1 MHKLRYLNVRSNFF
15 REFPQVLCG
24 LQALEILD
32 ISRNKIRTLP
42 RNIGHLMNLK
52 VLSISKNR
60 IEVLPSYIGH
70 MSELR
75 ILKIDH
81 NPVVFPPA
89 EITSYE
95 GGEDDMDIWLMN
107 IKSFLRTH
115 GQTHAAQASFD
126 DSDVPTSDD
135 EGAETD
141 FNTIS
146 KSGPSEHGSAS
157 LTPYSSLSSTSHS
170 TVVKLSKKAPPPP
183 IPTKNSHRNAAVHVG
198 NSKSVSGMRSFVLN
212 PLQSPDMER
221 SRSNSESD
229 DRRPFMRPIAMSRT
243 RTGLGPV
250 LEDRSR
256 HSRGFSHDYIQE
268 SAGESGSNLRSPA
281 EVQHNSRAY
290 FRRLSSLP
298 QSKRISL
305 SSANVVE
312 ASRGMLFALSQI
324 HMAVRQYVIFCA
336 VPELTGAI
344 NRVLYNA
351 NAHVGALVDVLEAHE
366 TRPEGADTKPV
377 IEACR
382 ACVGAFKHVINIFH
396 TRMRDLTSQ
405 ADVRYTRT
413 LLMLLFGAAAEMQ
426 NSWTTLAPSASA
438 SQPTSMASSQENIT
452 RSVAQPGSRLKSHSN
467 ASAASFAAMQKTP
480 TTAMASDSFVLASA
494 PVGGAPAETMSM
506 METDEQLFEKISLAT
521 AATLTLL
528 SLLGETAS
536 NSAIASAQGPATP
549 GAVANS
555 TNNKLRELMSNC
567 MGAGE
572 VTRRLKNTLPNAR
585 VATDLAEK
593 NKLWEDTNSFV
604 KAVINVAA
612 LARSISSE
620 YPFSKAIVNALSA
633 VARTTKD
640 LTILLAVSS
649 FSPTVRANEV
659 VYNPATSNTP
669 LSASLGPAQA
679 VLTPALPNFPSGP
692 LSSPYG
698 NVNRFDAE
706 FNPSLNGIVASE
718 YT

>member
-1 MHKLRYLNVRSNFF
+1 MRSNFF
-15 REFPQVLCG
+15 REFPEVLCN
-24 LQALEILD
+24 LPALEILD

-42 RNIGHLMNLK
+42 RDIGNLINLK

-89 EITSYE
+89 EVTSYE
-95 GGEDDMDIWLMN
+95 GGEDGMDVWLLNM
-107 IKSFLRTH
+107 KSFLRTH
-115 GQTHAAQASFD
+115 GPSSADRNAN
-126 DSDVPTSDD
+126 DSDIQTSDD

-157 LTPYSSLSSTSHS
+157 QTPYSSLSSTSH
-170 TVVKLSKKAPPPP
+170 TAIKLSKKASPPP
-183 IPTKNSHRNAAVHVG
+183 IPTKNSHRNAAVHVA

-212 PLQSPDMER
+212 PLRSPDMER

-229 DRRPFMRPIAMSRT
+229 DIRRPIRRPIAMSRT

-250 LEDRSR
+250 LEDRTR

-268 SAGESGSNLRSPA
+268 SAGDGGSNLRSPA

-312 ASRGMLFALSQI
+312 ASRGILFSLSQI
-324 HMAVRQYVIFCA
+324 HLAVRQYVVFCA
-336 VPELTGAI
+336 VPELTATI

-351 NAHVGALVDVLEAHE
+351 NAHVGALVDALEAHE
-366 TRPEGADTKPV
+366 TRPEGADAKAV

-413 LLMLLFGAAAEMQ
+413 LLLLLFGAATEIQ
-426 NSWTTLAPSASA
+426 NSWSSLSPTAPVPQSAILAAPVEI
-438 SQPTSMASSQENIT
+438 SQ
-452 RSVAQPGSRLKSHSN
+452 RSIA
-467 ASAASFAAMQKTP
+467 TP
-480 TTAMASDSFVLASA
+480 TTRQVLSP
-494 PVGGAPAETMSM
+494 PVEVSLT
-506 METDEQLFEKISLAT
+506 ETDEQLFEKISLAT
-521 AATLTLL
+521 TATLSLL
-528 SLLGETAS
+528 SLLGDAVS
-536 NSAIASAQGPATP
+536 KSAVASAQGATTP
-549 GAVANS
+549 GAVTIS
-555 TNNKLRELMSNC
+555 TNNKLRELAANSVS
-567 MGAGE
+567 AGE
-572 VTRRLKNTLPNAR
+572 VTRRLRNTLPNAR
-585 VATDLAEK
+585 LASDLLEK
-593 NKLWEDTNSFV
+593 KKVWEDTNSFA
-604 KAVINVAA
+604 KAVINLAA
-612 LARSISSE
+612 LAKSISSD
-620 YPFSKAIVNALSA
+620 YSFSKSILASLST
-633 VARTTKD
+633 VTRSTKE
-640 LTILLAVSS
+640 LTILLSVSS
-649 FSPTVRANEV
+649 FSQTVRANEIV
-659 VYNPATSNTP
+659 FNPATSNTP

-679 VLTPALPNFPSGP
+679 VLTPTLPTFPSNP
-692 LSSPYG
+692 LSSSYG
-698 NVNRFDAE
+698 NVNRFEAE
-706 FNPSLNGIVASE
+706 FSPPMNGNVTSE
-718 YT
+718 HM